1 MAVSGLHVPDGGQ
14 QAASPERQGEQQS
27 VHTEVSPLQ
36 QLQRASPVFQR
47 LAEQS
52 SQARLRRGPPGLFGA
67 AGACTGAQPQQPQT
81 AGTDLSAGG
90 PPAAWAGA
98 APRPGAVP
106 RLSLH
111 KLALQTAP
119 VEVAAPAGC
128 DPPGGNSSA
137 SCFPARAVELQRLLE
152 LPRVVEVCVAAFA
165 VAAPLP
171 LPAQKQM
178 VGERFFPVFQRGLR
192 GRALGSFGAA
202 ALTGKI
208 AGMLLELDN
217 RKLIVLLESEQQL
230 FARAR
235 EAIHVFVDAMP
246 ADALVGGWLS
256 AAAVPLLRGP

>member
-1 MAVSGLHVPDGGQ
+1 M
-14 QAASPERQGEQQS
+14 
-27 VHTEVSPLQ
+27 
-36 QLQRASPVFQR
+36 
-47 LAEQS
+47 
-52 SQARLRRGPPGLFGA
+52 
-67 AGACTGAQPQQPQT
+67 
-81 AGTDLSAGG
+81 
-90 PPAAWAGA
+90 
-98 APRPGAVP
+98 
-106 RLSLH
+106 
-111 KLALQTAP
+111 
-119 VEVAAPAGC
+119 
-128 DPPGGNSSA
+128 
-137 SCFPARAVELQRLLE
+137 
-152 LPRVVEVCVAAFA
+152 VEVCVAALA

-192 GRALGSFGAA
+192 GRSLGSFGAA